1 MLWTDIQY
9 SITTKF
15 WLVEIRRKE
24 SQKSFSHLNWK
35 IDLWIDQ
42 IKHTIIFIDYMNYS
56 FLARLTQSHVKYC
69 HHFVSVL
76 SIICKLFT
84 LSSSF
89 PRPLVQLKLN
99 FVWMFIDRS
108 FLHVFFPHCK
118 STAETRGTNRAFY
131 VVVLCVGAW
140 SVYFS
145 TSFDYFFY
153 ILYTIF
159 FIKNDDISLMALI
172 VFMIRSQL

>member
-1 MLWTDIQY
+1 LQKWFAGFHPKKIFMLWTDIQY

-15 WLVEIRRKE
+15 WLVEIQREE

-89 PRPLVQLKLN
+89 PKPLVQLKVN
-99 FVWMFIDRS
+99 FVGMFVD
-108 FLHVFFPHCK
+108 H
-118 STAETRGTNRAFY
+118 FY
-131 VVVLCVGAW
+131 MIYL
-140 SVYFS
+140 
-145 TSFDYFFY
+145 
-153 ILYTIF
+153 
-159 FIKNDDISLMALI
+159 LI
-172 VFMIRSQL
+172 VNLQQQKQEAITCQRGCWLFMRSLVFKFWWFFLYFLYIILFM